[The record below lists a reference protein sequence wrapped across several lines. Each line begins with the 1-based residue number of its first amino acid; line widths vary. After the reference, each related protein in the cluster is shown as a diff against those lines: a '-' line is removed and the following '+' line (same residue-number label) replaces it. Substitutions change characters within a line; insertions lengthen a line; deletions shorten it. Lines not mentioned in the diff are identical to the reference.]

1 MKRVLYLI
9 LIFFLILLMFGG
21 CVHKD
26 SGYSKYTINT
36 SSVKDNPDAV
46 KINTPYDSPSTKT
59 INGVDYLLSNAPCG
73 KFGGKFVTSTI
84 GEGPKTFNPFTS
96 TDATSSA
103 MADMMYDGLFSS
115 DPMSGKVVPKLA
127 KSVDIKGNRYIIHL
141 RKGIKWSDGK
151 PITADDV
158 IFTWRDIIF
167 DGLGNTSTR
176 DSMVIDGELP
186 KIKKIDDY
194 TVEFTIKK
202 QFAPFLRM
210 LSASIAPKHYFSADK
225 NWKRNFDRFLSTDIN
240 PGSIV
245 TSGAFR
251 LKEYVPAQRVIFER
265 NPDYYMINKNGKKL
279 PYLDKI
285 VYLIVGDLNNQ
296 ILKFE
301 AGELDEISLR
311 GGDVARYKAKEYKSN
326 YIIYNLGADTGT
338 MFIAIN
344 LNNRFSVDKGVKK
357 YYVNPVKQRWF
368 RDKNFRK
375 AIDYAIDRKSMV
387 QNIANGMASPL
398 FTAESLN
405 SIFYNKSLKGHSRNL
420 SIARKYLAN
429 SGFRN
434 KNGRLYDKYGNRVEF
449 DLYTNAGNTEREA
462 LGVIV
467 KQDLADLGMQVNFK
481 PIEFN
486 SLVNKITNSYD
497 WDMIILGLTGS
508 PLEPHNGKNV
518 WYSSGPLHIF
528 NQRPVNK
535 PVTDRLCWEKELDN
549 IFDKASLELNF
560 NKRKKYYD
568 KYQQIIYD
576 EAPIVYLY
584 SPIRIYA
591 IRRKFKN
598 IYPSS
603 LSGLTHNIEEIYI
616 DNNGGVKK

>member
-1 MKRVLYLI
+1 MKRIFYVI
-9 LIFFLILLMFGG
+9 LAILLIAILLKG

-26 SGYSKYTINT
+26 NGLSGYMIDVT
-36 SSVKDNPDAV
+36 SVRKNPYAV
-46 KINTPYDSPSTKT
+46 KINKPYSNPYTKT
-59 INGVDYLLSNAPCG
+59 IDGVDYMVSTLPCG

-96 TDATSSA
+96 TDATSSS
-103 MADMMYDGLFSS
+103 MADMMYDGLFTSN
-115 DPMSGKVVPKLA
+115 PMTGKVVPKLA
-127 KSVDIKGNRYIIHL
+127 KSVEMKGNRYIIHL
-141 RKGIKWSDGK
+141 RKGIKWSDGV

-158 IFTWRDIIF
+158 IFTWKDIIF
-167 DGLGNTSTR
+167 AGLGNTSTR
-176 DSMVIDGELP
+176 DSMIIDGEIP
-186 KIKKIDDY
+186 TIKKIDDY
-194 TVEFTIKK
+194 TVEFSIKK

-210 LSASIAPKHYFSADK
+210 LSVSIAPKHYFTKQK
-225 NWKRNFDRFLSTDIN
+225 NWQKNFDRFLSTNIN
-240 PGSIV
+240 PDTIV
-245 TSGAFR
+245 TSGAYR
-251 LKEYVPAQRVIFER
+251 LKEYVPAQRVVFER
-265 NPDYYMINKNGKKL
+265 NPNYYEINKNGQKL

-301 AGELDEISLR
+301 AKELDEISLR
-311 GGDVARYKAKEYKSN
+311 GGDVARYKAKEYDSD
-326 YIIYNLGADTGT
+326 YTIYNLGPDTGT
-338 MFIAIN
+338 MFVAIN
-344 LNNRFSVDKGVKK
+344 LNRRFSQQNGVKK
-357 YYVNPVKQRWF
+357 YFVNPKKQVWF
-368 RDKNFRK
+368 NDVNFRK

-398 FTAESLN
+398 FTAESKN
-405 SIFYNKSLKGHSRNL
+405 SIFYNKSLVGHERNL
-420 SIARKYLAN
+420 SIAKSYLKK
-429 SGFRN
+429 SGFYY
-434 KNGRLYDKYGNRVEF
+434 KNGKLYDKNNNRVEF

-462 LGVIV
+462 LGVMV
-467 KQDLADLGMQVNFK
+467 KQDLADIGMQVNFK

-508 PLEPHNGKNV
+508 SLEPHNGKNV

-535 PVTDRLCWEKELDN
+535 PVTDKLSWEIKLDN
-549 IFDKASLELNF
+549 IFDKAALELNF
-560 NKRKKYYD
+560 KSRKKYYD
-568 KYQQIIYD
+568 EYQRIIYN

-598 IYPSS
+598 ILPSS
-603 LSGLTHNIEEIYI
+603 LSGLTYNIEEIYI
-616 DNNGGVKK
+616 DNSGVKK

>member
-1 MKRVLYLI
+1 MKRIFYVI
-9 LIFFLILLMFGG
+9 LAILLIAILLKG

-26 SGYSKYTINT
+26 NGLSGYMIDVT
-36 SSVKDNPDAV
+36 SVRKNPYAV
-46 KINTPYDSPSTKT
+46 KINQPYSNPYTKT
-59 INGVDYLLSNAPCG
+59 IDGVDYMVSTLPCG

-96 TDATSSA
+96 TDATSSS
-103 MADMMYDGLFSS
+103 MADMMYDGLFTSN
-115 DPMSGKVVPKLA
+115 PMTGKVVPKLA
-127 KSVDIKGNRYIIHL
+127 KSVEMKGNRYIIHL
-141 RKGIKWSDGK
+141 RKGIKWSDGV

-158 IFTWRDIIF
+158 IFTWKDIIF
-167 DGLGNTSTR
+167 AGLGNTSTR
-176 DSMVIDGELP
+176 DSMIIDGEIP
-186 KIKKIDDY
+186 TIKKIDDY
-194 TVEFTIKK
+194 TVEFSIKK

-210 LSASIAPKHYFSADK
+210 LSVSIAPKHYFTKQK
-225 NWKRNFDRFLSTDIN
+225 NWQKNFDRFLSTNIN
-240 PGSIV
+240 PDTIV
-245 TSGAFR
+245 TSGAYS
-251 LKEYVPAQRVIFER
+251 LKEYVPAQRVVFER
-265 NPDYYMINKNGKKL
+265 NPNYYEINKNGQKL

-301 AGELDEISLR
+301 AKELDEISLR
-311 GGDVARYKAKEYKSN
+311 GGDVARYKAKEYDSD
-326 YIIYNLGADTGT
+326 YTIYNLGPDTGT
-338 MFIAIN
+338 MFVAIN
-344 LNNRFSVDKGVKK
+344 LNRRFSQQNGVKK
-357 YYVNPVKQRWF
+357 YFVNPKKQVWF
-368 RDKNFRK
+368 NDVNFRK

-398 FTAESLN
+398 FTAESKN
-405 SIFYNKSLKGHSRNL
+405 SIFYNKSLVGHERNL
-420 SIARKYLAN
+420 SIAKSYLKK
-429 SGFRN
+429 SGFYY
-434 KNGRLYDKYGNRVEF
+434 KNGKLYDKNNNRVEF

-462 LGVIV
+462 LGVMV
-467 KQDLADLGMQVNFK
+467 KQDLADIGMQVNFK

-508 PLEPHNGKNV
+508 SLEPHNGKNV

-535 PVTDRLCWEKELDN
+535 PVTDRLSWEIKLDN
-549 IFDKASLELNF
+549 IFDKAALELNF
-560 NKRKKYYD
+560 KSRKKYYD
-568 KYQQIIYD
+568 EYQRIIYN

-598 IYPSS
+598 ILPSS
-603 LSGLTHNIEEIYI
+603 LSGLTYNIEEIYI
-616 DNNGGVKK
+616 DNSGVKK

>member
-1 MKRVLYLI
+1 MKRIFYVI
-9 LIFFLILLMFGG
+9 LAILLIAILLKG

-26 SGYSKYTINT
+26 NGLSGYMIDVT
-36 SSVKDNPDAV
+36 SVRKNPYAV
-46 KINTPYDSPSTKT
+46 KINQPYSNPYTKT
-59 INGVDYLLSNAPCG
+59 IDGVDYMVSTLPCG

-96 TDATSSA
+96 TDATSSS
-103 MADMMYDGLFSS
+103 MADMLYDGLFTSN
-115 DPMSGKVVPKLA
+115 PMTGKVVPKLA
-127 KSVDIKGNRYIIHL
+127 KSVEMKGNRYIIHL
-141 RKGIKWSDGK
+141 RKGIKWSDGV

-158 IFTWRDIIF
+158 IFTWKDIIF
-167 DGLGNTSTR
+167 AGLGNTSTR
-176 DSMVIDGELP
+176 DSMIIDGEIP
-186 KIKKIDDY
+186 TIKKIDDY
-194 TVEFTIKK
+194 TVEFSIKK

-210 LSASIAPKHYFSADK
+210 LSVSIAPKHYFTKQK
-225 NWKRNFDRFLSTDIN
+225 NWQKNFDRFLSTNIN
-240 PGSIV
+240 PDTIV
-245 TSGAFR
+245 TSGAYR
-251 LKEYVPAQRVIFER
+251 LKEYVPAQRVVFER
-265 NPDYYMINKNGKKL
+265 NPNYYEINKNGQKL

-301 AGELDEISLR
+301 AKELDEISLR
-311 GGDVARYKAKEYKSN
+311 GGDVARYKAKEYDSD
-326 YIIYNLGADTGT
+326 YTIYNLGPDTGT
-338 MFIAIN
+338 MFVAIN
-344 LNNRFSVDKGVKK
+344 LNRRFSQQNGVKK
-357 YYVNPVKQRWF
+357 YFVNPKKQVWF
-368 RDKNFRK
+368 NDVNFRK

-398 FTAESLN
+398 FTAESKN
-405 SIFYNKSLKGHSRNL
+405 SIFYNKSLVGHERNL
-420 SIARKYLAN
+420 SIAKSYLKK
-429 SGFRN
+429 SGFYY
-434 KNGRLYDKYGNRVEF
+434 KNGKLYDKNNNRVEF

-462 LGVIV
+462 LGVMV
-467 KQDLADLGMQVNFK
+467 KQDLADIGMQVNFK

-508 PLEPHNGKNV
+508 SLEPHNGKNV

-535 PVTDRLCWEKELDN
+535 PVTDRLSWEIKLDN
-549 IFDKASLELNF
+549 IFDKAALELNF
-560 NKRKKYYD
+560 KSRKKYYD
-568 KYQQIIYD
+568 EYQRIIYN

-598 IYPSS
+598 ILPSS
-603 LSGLTHNIEEIYI
+603 LSGLTYNIEEIYI
-616 DNNGGVKK
+616 DNSGVKK

>member
-1 MKRVLYLI
+1 MKRIFYVI
-9 LIFFLILLMFGG
+9 LAILLIAILLKG

-26 SGYSKYTINT
+26 NGLSGYMIDVT
-36 SSVKDNPDAV
+36 SVRKNPYAV
-46 KINTPYDSPSTKT
+46 KINQPYSNPYTKT
-59 INGVDYLLSNAPCG
+59 IDGVDYMVSTLPCG

-96 TDATSSA
+96 TDATSSS
-103 MADMMYDGLFSS
+103 MADMMYDGLFTSN
-115 DPMSGKVVPKLA
+115 PMTGEVVPKLA
-127 KSVDIKGNRYIIHL
+127 KSVEMKGNRYIIHL
-141 RKGIKWSDGK
+141 RKGIKWSDGV

-158 IFTWRDIIF
+158 IFTWKDIIF
-167 DGLGNTSTR
+167 AGLGNTSTR
-176 DSMVIDGELP
+176 DSMIIDGEIP
-186 KIKKIDDY
+186 TIKKIDDY
-194 TVEFTIKK
+194 TVEFSIKK

-210 LSASIAPKHYFSADK
+210 LSVSIAPKHYFTKQK
-225 NWKRNFDRFLSTDIN
+225 NWQKNFDRFLSTNIN
-240 PGSIV
+240 PDTIV
-245 TSGAFR
+245 TSGAYR
-251 LKEYVPAQRVIFER
+251 LKEYVPAQRVVFER
-265 NPDYYMINKNGKKL
+265 NPNYYEINKNGQKL

-301 AGELDEISLR
+301 AKELDEISLR
-311 GGDVARYKAKEYKSN
+311 GGDVARYKAKEYDSD
-326 YIIYNLGADTGT
+326 YTIYNLGPDTGT
-338 MFIAIN
+338 MFVAIN
-344 LNNRFSVDKGVKK
+344 LNRRFSQQNGVKK
-357 YYVNPVKQRWF
+357 YFVNPKKQVWF
-368 RDKNFRK
+368 NDVNFRK

-398 FTAESLN
+398 FTAESKN
-405 SIFYNKSLKGHSRNL
+405 SIFYNKSLVGHERNL
-420 SIARKYLAN
+420 SIAKSYLKK
-429 SGFRN
+429 SGFYY
-434 KNGRLYDKYGNRVEF
+434 KNGKLYDKNNNRVEF

-462 LGVIV
+462 LGVMV
-467 KQDLADLGMQVNFK
+467 KQDLADIGMQVNFK

-508 PLEPHNGKNV
+508 SLEPHNGKNV

-535 PVTDRLCWEKELDN
+535 PVTDRLSWEIKLDN
-549 IFDKASLELNF
+549 IFDKAALELNF
-560 NKRKKYYD
+560 KSRKKYYD
-568 KYQQIIYD
+568 EYQRIIYN

-598 IYPSS
+598 ILPSS
-603 LSGLTHNIEEIYI
+603 LSGLTYNIEEIYI
-616 DNNGGVKK
+616 DNSGVKK

>member
-1 MKRVLYLI
+1 MKRIFYVI
-9 LIFFLILLMFGG
+9 LAILLIAILLKG

-26 SGYSKYTINT
+26 NGLSGYMIDVT
-36 SSVKDNPDAV
+36 SVRKNPYAV
-46 KINTPYDSPSTKT
+46 KINQPYSNPYTKT
-59 INGVDYLLSNAPCG
+59 IDGVDYMVSTLPCG

-96 TDATSSA
+96 TDATSSS
-103 MADMMYDGLFSS
+103 MADMMYDGLFTSN
-115 DPMSGKVVPKLA
+115 PMTGKVVPKLA
-127 KSVDIKGNRYIIHL
+127 KSVEMKGNRYIIHL
-141 RKGIKWSDGK
+141 RKGIKWSDGV

-158 IFTWRDIIF
+158 IFTWKDIIF
-167 DGLGNTSTR
+167 AGLGNTSTR
-176 DSMVIDGELP
+176 DSMIIDGEIP
-186 KIKKIDDY
+186 TIKKIDDY
-194 TVEFTIKK
+194 TVEFSIKK

-210 LSASIAPKHYFSADK
+210 LSVSIAPKHYFTKQK
-225 NWKRNFDRFLSTDIN
+225 NWQKNFDRFLSTNIN
-240 PGSIV
+240 PDTIV
-245 TSGAFR
+245 TSGAYR
-251 LKEYVPAQRVIFER
+251 LKEYVPAQRVVFER
-265 NPDYYMINKNGKKL
+265 NPNYYEINKNRQKL

-301 AGELDEISLR
+301 AKELDEISLR
-311 GGDVARYKAKEYKSN
+311 GGDVARYKAKEYDSD
-326 YIIYNLGADTGT
+326 YTIYNLGPDTGT
-338 MFIAIN
+338 MFVAIN
-344 LNNRFSVDKGVKK
+344 LNRRFSQQNGVKK
-357 YYVNPVKQRWF
+357 YFVNPKKQVWF
-368 RDKNFRK
+368 NDVNFRK

-398 FTAESLN
+398 FTAESKN
-405 SIFYNKSLKGHSRNL
+405 SIFYNKSLVGHERNL
-420 SIARKYLAN
+420 SIAKSYLKK
-429 SGFRN
+429 SGFYY
-434 KNGRLYDKYGNRVEF
+434 KNGKLYDKNNNRVEF

-462 LGVIV
+462 LGVMV
-467 KQDLADLGMQVNFK
+467 KQDLADIGMQVNFK

-508 PLEPHNGKNV
+508 SLEPHNGKNV

-535 PVTDRLCWEKELDN
+535 PVTDRLSWEIKLDN
-549 IFDKASLELNF
+549 IFDKAALELNF
-560 NKRKKYYD
+560 KSRKKYYD
-568 KYQQIIYD
+568 EYQRIIYN

-598 IYPSS
+598 ILPSS
-603 LSGLTHNIEEIYI
+603 LSGLTYNIEEIYI
-616 DNNGGVKK
+616 DNSGVKK

>member
-1 MKRVLYLI
+1 MKRIFYLI
-9 LIFFLILLMFGG
+9 LAILLIAILLKG

-26 SGYSKYTINT
+26 NGLSGYMIDVT
-36 SSVKDNPDAV
+36 SVRKNPYAV
-46 KINTPYDSPSTKT
+46 KINQPYSNPYTKT
-59 INGVDYLLSNAPCG
+59 IDGVDYMVSTLPCG

-96 TDATSSA
+96 TDATSSS
-103 MADMMYDGLFSS
+103 MADMMYDGLFTSN
-115 DPMSGKVVPKLA
+115 PMTGKVVPKLA
-127 KSVDIKGNRYIIHL
+127 KSVEMKGNRYIIHL
-141 RKGIKWSDGK
+141 RKGIKWSDGV

-158 IFTWRDIIF
+158 IFTWKDIIF
-167 DGLGNTSTR
+167 AGLGNTSTR
-176 DSMVIDGELP
+176 DSMIIDGEIP
-186 KIKKIDDY
+186 TIKKIDDY
-194 TVEFTIKK
+194 TVEFSIKK

-210 LSASIAPKHYFSADK
+210 LSVSIAPKHYFTKQK
-225 NWKRNFDRFLSTDIN
+225 NWQKNFDRFLSTNIN
-240 PGSIV
+240 PDTIV
-245 TSGAFR
+245 TSGAYR
-251 LKEYVPAQRVIFER
+251 LKEYVPAQRVVFER
-265 NPDYYMINKNGKKL
+265 NPNYYEINKNGQKL

-301 AGELDEISLR
+301 AKELDEISLR
-311 GGDVARYKAKEYKSN
+311 GGDVARYKAKEYDSD
-326 YIIYNLGADTGT
+326 YTIYNLGPDTGT
-338 MFIAIN
+338 MFVAIN
-344 LNNRFSVDKGVKK
+344 LNRRFSQQNGVKK
-357 YYVNPVKQRWF
+357 YFVNPKKQVWF
-368 RDKNFRK
+368 NDVNFRK

-398 FTAESLN
+398 FTAESKN
-405 SIFYNKSLKGHSRNL
+405 SIFYNKSLVGHERNL
-420 SIARKYLAN
+420 SIAKSYLKK
-429 SGFRN
+429 SGFYY
-434 KNGRLYDKYGNRVEF
+434 KNGKLYDKNNNRVEF

-462 LGVIV
+462 LGVMV
-467 KQDLADLGMQVNFK
+467 KQDLADIGMQVNFK

-508 PLEPHNGKNV
+508 SLEPHNGKNV

-535 PVTDRLCWEKELDN
+535 PVTDRLSWEIKLDN
-549 IFDKASLELNF
+549 IFDKAALELNF
-560 NKRKKYYD
+560 KSRKKYYD
-568 KYQQIIYD
+568 EYQRIIYN

-598 IYPSS
+598 ILPSS
-603 LSGLTHNIEEIYI
+603 LSGLTYNIEEIYI
-616 DNNGGVKK
+616 DNSGVKK

>member
-1 MKRVLYLI
+1 MKRIFYVI
-9 LIFFLILLMFGG
+9 LAILLIAILLKG

-26 SGYSKYTINT
+26 NGLSGYMIDVT
-36 SSVKDNPDAV
+36 SVRKNPYAV
-46 KINTPYDSPSTKT
+46 KINQPYSNPYTKT
-59 INGVDYLLSNAPCG
+59 IDGVDYMVSTLPCG

-96 TDATSSA
+96 TDATSSS
-103 MADMMYDGLFSS
+103 MADMMYDGLFTSNS
-115 DPMSGKVVPKLA
+115 MTGKVVPKLA
-127 KSVDIKGNRYIIHL
+127 KSVEMKGNRYIIHL
-141 RKGIKWSDGK
+141 RKGIKWSDGV

-158 IFTWRDIIF
+158 IFTWKDIIF
-167 DGLGNTSTR
+167 AGLGNTSTR
-176 DSMVIDGELP
+176 DSMIIDGEIP
-186 KIKKIDDY
+186 TIKKIDDY
-194 TVEFTIKK
+194 TVEFSIKK

-210 LSASIAPKHYFSADK
+210 LSVSIAPKHYFTKQK
-225 NWKRNFDRFLSTDIN
+225 NWQKNFDRFLSTNIN
-240 PGSIV
+240 PDTIV
-245 TSGAFR
+245 TSGAYR
-251 LKEYVPAQRVIFER
+251 LKEYVPAQRVVFER
-265 NPDYYMINKNGKKL
+265 NPNYYEINKNGQKL

-301 AGELDEISLR
+301 AKELDEISLR
-311 GGDVARYKAKEYKSN
+311 GGDVARYKAKEYDSD
-326 YIIYNLGADTGT
+326 YTIYNLGPDTGT
-338 MFIAIN
+338 MFVAIN
-344 LNNRFSVDKGVKK
+344 LNRRFSQQNGVKK
-357 YYVNPVKQRWF
+357 YFVNPKKQVWF
-368 RDKNFRK
+368 NDVNFRK

-398 FTAESLN
+398 FTAESKN
-405 SIFYNKSLKGHSRNL
+405 SIFYNKSLVGHERNL
-420 SIARKYLAN
+420 SIAKSYLKK
-429 SGFRN
+429 SGFYY
-434 KNGRLYDKYGNRVEF
+434 KNGKLYDKNNNRVEF

-462 LGVIV
+462 LGVMV
-467 KQDLADLGMQVNFK
+467 KQDLADIGMQVNFK

-508 PLEPHNGKNV
+508 SLEPHNGKNV

-535 PVTDRLCWEKELDN
+535 PVTDRLSWEIKLDN
-549 IFDKASLELNF
+549 IFDKAALELNF
-560 NKRKKYYD
+560 KSRKKYYD
-568 KYQQIIYD
+568 EYQRIIYN

-598 IYPSS
+598 ILPSS
-603 LSGLTHNIEEIYI
+603 LSGLTYNIEEIYI
-616 DNNGGVKK
+616 DNSGVKK

>member
-1 MKRVLYLI
+1 MKRIFYVI
-9 LIFFLILLMFGG
+9 LAILLIAILLKG

-26 SGYSKYTINT
+26 NGLSGYMIDVT
-36 SSVKDNPDAV
+36 SVRKNPYAV
-46 KINTPYDSPSTKT
+46 KINQPYSNPYTKT
-59 INGVDYLLSNAPCG
+59 IDGVDYMVSTLPCG

-96 TDATSSA
+96 TDATSSS
-103 MADMMYDGLFSS
+103 MADMMYDGLFTSN
-115 DPMSGKVVPKLA
+115 PMTGKVVPKLA
-127 KSVDIKGNRYIIHL
+127 KSVEMKGNRYIIHL
-141 RKGIKWSDGK
+141 RKGIKWSDGV

-158 IFTWRDIIF
+158 IFTWKDIIF
-167 DGLGNTSTR
+167 AGLGNTSTR
-176 DSMVIDGELP
+176 DSMIIDGEIP
-186 KIKKIDDY
+186 TIKKIDDY
-194 TVEFTIKK
+194 TVEFSIKK

-210 LSASIAPKHYFSADK
+210 LSVSIAPKHYFTKQK
-225 NWKRNFDRFLSTDIN
+225 NWQKNFDRFLSTNIN
-240 PGSIV
+240 PDTIV
-245 TSGAFR
+245 TSSAYR
-251 LKEYVPAQRVIFER
+251 LKEYVPAQRVVFER
-265 NPDYYMINKNGKKL
+265 NPNYYEINKNGQKL

-301 AGELDEISLR
+301 AKELDEISLR
-311 GGDVARYKAKEYKSN
+311 GGDVARYKAKEYDSD
-326 YIIYNLGADTGT
+326 YTIYNLGPDTGT
-338 MFIAIN
+338 MFVAIN
-344 LNNRFSVDKGVKK
+344 LNRRFSQQNGVKK
-357 YYVNPVKQRWF
+357 YFVNPKKQVWF
-368 RDKNFRK
+368 NDVNFRK

-398 FTAESLN
+398 FTAESKN
-405 SIFYNKSLKGHSRNL
+405 SIFYNKSLVGHERNL
-420 SIARKYLAN
+420 SIAKSYLKK
-429 SGFRN
+429 SGFYY
-434 KNGRLYDKYGNRVEF
+434 KNGKLYDKNNNRVEF

-462 LGVIV
+462 LGVMV
-467 KQDLADLGMQVNFK
+467 KQDLADIGMQVNFK

-508 PLEPHNGKNV
+508 SLEPHNGKNV

-535 PVTDRLCWEKELDN
+535 PVTDKLSWEIKLDN
-549 IFDKASLELNF
+549 IFDKAALELNF
-560 NKRKKYYD
+560 KSRKKYYD
-568 KYQQIIYD
+568 EYQRIIYN

-598 IYPSS
+598 ILPSS
-603 LSGLTHNIEEIYI
+603 LSGLTYNIEEIYI
-616 DNNGGVKK
+616 DNSGVKK

>member
-1 MKRVLYLI
+1 MKRIFYVI
-9 LIFFLILLMFGG
+9 LAILLIAILLKG

-26 SGYSKYTINT
+26 NGLSGYMIDVT
-36 SSVKDNPDAV
+36 SVRKNPYAV
-46 KINTPYDSPSTKT
+46 KINQPYSNPYTKT
-59 INGVDYLLSNAPCG
+59 IDGVDYMVSTLPCG

-96 TDATSSA
+96 TDATSSS
-103 MADMMYDGLFSS
+103 MADMMYDGLFTSN
-115 DPMSGKVVPKLA
+115 PMTGKVVPKLA
-127 KSVDIKGNRYIIHL
+127 KSVEMKGNRYIIHL
-141 RKGIKWSDGK
+141 RKGIKWSDGV

-158 IFTWRDIIF
+158 IFTWKDIIF
-167 DGLGNTSTR
+167 AGLGNTLTR
-176 DSMVIDGELP
+176 DSMIIDGEIP
-186 KIKKIDDY
+186 TIKKIDDY
-194 TVEFTIKK
+194 TVEFSIKK

-210 LSASIAPKHYFSADK
+210 LSVSIAPKNYFTKQK
-225 NWKRNFDRFLSTDIN
+225 NWQKNFDRFLSTNIN
-240 PGSIV
+240 PDTIV
-245 TSGAFR
+245 TSGAYR
-251 LKEYVPAQRVIFER
+251 LKEYVPAQRVVFER
-265 NPDYYMINKNGKKL
+265 NPNYYEINKNGQKL

-301 AGELDEISLR
+301 AKELDEISLR
-311 GGDVARYKAKEYKSN
+311 GGDVARYKAKEYDSD
-326 YIIYNLGADTGT
+326 YTIYNLGPDTGT
-338 MFIAIN
+338 MFVAIN
-344 LNNRFSVDKGVKK
+344 LNRRFSQQNGVKK
-357 YYVNPVKQRWF
+357 YFVNPKKQVWF
-368 RDKNFRK
+368 NDVNFRK

-398 FTAESLN
+398 FTAESKN
-405 SIFYNKSLKGHSRNL
+405 SIFYNKSLVGHERNL
-420 SIARKYLAN
+420 SIAKSYLKK
-429 SGFRN
+429 SGFYY
-434 KNGRLYDKYGNRVEF
+434 KNGKLYDKNNNRVEF

-462 LGVIV
+462 LGVMV
-467 KQDLADLGMQVNFK
+467 KQDLADIGMQVNFK

-508 PLEPHNGKNV
+508 SLEPHNGKNV

-535 PVTDRLCWEKELDN
+535 PVTDKLSWEIKLDN
-549 IFDKASLELNF
+549 IFDKAALELNF
-560 NKRKKYYD
+560 KSRKKYYD
-568 KYQQIIYD
+568 EYQRIIYN

-598 IYPSS
+598 ILPSS
-603 LSGLTHNIEEIYI
+603 LSGLTYNIEEIYI
-616 DNNGGVKK
+616 DNSGVKK

>member
-1 MKRVLYLI
+1 MKRIFYVI
-9 LIFFLILLMFGG
+9 LAILLIAILLKG

-26 SGYSKYTINT
+26 NGLSGYMIDVT
-36 SSVKDNPDAV
+36 SVRKNPYAV
-46 KINTPYDSPSTKT
+46 KINQPYSNPYTKT
-59 INGVDYLLSNAPCG
+59 IDGVDYMVSTLPCG

-96 TDATSSA
+96 TDATSSS
-103 MADMMYDGLFSS
+103 MADMMYDGLFTSN
-115 DPMSGKVVPKLA
+115 PMTGKVVPKLA
-127 KSVDIKGNRYIIHL
+127 KSVEMKGNRYIIHL
-141 RKGIKWSDGK
+141 RKGIKWSDGV

-158 IFTWRDIIF
+158 IFTWKDIIF
-167 DGLGNTSTR
+167 AGLGNTSTR
-176 DSMVIDGELP
+176 DSMIIDGEIP
-186 KIKKIDDY
+186 TIKKIDDY
-194 TVEFTIKK
+194 TVEFSIKK

-210 LSASIAPKHYFSADK
+210 LSVSIAPKHYFTKQK
-225 NWKRNFDRFLSTDIN
+225 NWQKNFDRFLSTNIN
-240 PGSIV
+240 PDTIV
-245 TSGAFR
+245 TSGAYR
-251 LKEYVPAQRVIFER
+251 LKKYVPAQRVVFER
-265 NPDYYMINKNGKKL
+265 NPNYYEINKNGQKL

-301 AGELDEISLR
+301 AKELDEISLR
-311 GGDVARYKAKEYKSN
+311 GGDVARYKAKEYDSD
-326 YIIYNLGADTGT
+326 YTIYNLGPDTGT
-338 MFIAIN
+338 MFVAIN
-344 LNNRFSVDKGVKK
+344 LNRRFSQQNGVKK
-357 YYVNPVKQRWF
+357 YFVNPKKQVWF
-368 RDKNFRK
+368 NDVNFRK

-398 FTAESLN
+398 FTAESKN
-405 SIFYNKSLKGHSRNL
+405 SIFYNKSLVGHERNL
-420 SIARKYLAN
+420 SIAKSYLKK
-429 SGFRN
+429 SGFYY
-434 KNGRLYDKYGNRVEF
+434 KNGKLYDKNNNRVEF

-462 LGVIV
+462 LGVMV
-467 KQDLADLGMQVNFK
+467 KQDLADIGMQVNFK

-508 PLEPHNGKNV
+508 SLEPHNGKNV

-535 PVTDRLCWEKELDN
+535 PVTDKLSWEIKLDN
-549 IFDKASLELNF
+549 IFDKAALELNF
-560 NKRKKYYD
+560 KSRKKYYD
-568 KYQQIIYD
+568 EYQRIIYN

-598 IYPSS
+598 ILPSS
-603 LSGLTHNIEEIYI
+603 LSGLTYNIEEIYI
-616 DNNGGVKK
+616 DNSGVKK

>member
-1 MKRVLYLI
+1 MKRIFYVI
-9 LIFFLILLMFGG
+9 LAILLIAILLKG

-26 SGYSKYTINT
+26 NGLSGYMIDVT
-36 SSVKDNPDAV
+36 SVRKNPYAV
-46 KINTPYDSPSTKT
+46 KINQPYSNPYTKT
-59 INGVDYLLSNAPCG
+59 IDGVDYMVSTLPCG

-96 TDATSSA
+96 TDATSSS
-103 MADMMYDGLFSS
+103 MADMMYDGLFTSN
-115 DPMSGKVVPKLA
+115 PMTGKVVPKLA
-127 KSVDIKGNRYIIHL
+127 KSVEMKGNRYIIHL
-141 RKGIKWSDGK
+141 RKGIKWSDGV

-158 IFTWRDIIF
+158 IFTWKDIIF
-167 DGLGNTSTR
+167 AGLGNTSTR
-176 DSMVIDGELP
+176 DSMIIDGEIP
-186 KIKKIDDY
+186 TIKKIDDY
-194 TVEFTIKK
+194 TVEFSIKK

-210 LSASIAPKHYFSADK
+210 LSVSIAPKHYFTKQK
-225 NWKRNFDRFLSTDIN
+225 NWQKNFDRFLSTNIN
-240 PGSIV
+240 PDTIV
-245 TSGAFR
+245 TSGAYR
-251 LKEYVPAQRVIFER
+251 LKEYVPAQRVVFER
-265 NPDYYMINKNGKKL
+265 NPNYYEINKNGQKL

-301 AGELDEISLR
+301 AKELDEISLR
-311 GGDVARYKAKEYKSN
+311 GGDVARYKAKEYDSD
-326 YIIYNLGADTGT
+326 YTIYNLGPDTGT
-338 MFIAIN
+338 MFVAIN
-344 LNNRFSVDKGVKK
+344 LNRRFSQQNGVKK
-357 YYVNPVKQRWF
+357 YFVNPKKQVWF
-368 RDKNFRK
+368 NDVNFRK

-398 FTAESLN
+398 FTAESKN
-405 SIFYNKSLKGHSRNL
+405 SIFYNKSLVGHERNL
-420 SIARKYLAN
+420 SLAKSYLKK
-429 SGFRN
+429 SGFYY
-434 KNGRLYDKYGNRVEF
+434 KNGKLYDKNNNRVEF

-462 LGVIV
+462 LGVMV
-467 KQDLADLGMQVNFK
+467 KQDLADIGMQVNFK

-508 PLEPHNGKNV
+508 SLEPHNGKNV

-535 PVTDRLCWEKELDN
+535 PVTDKLSWEIKLDN
-549 IFDKASLELNF
+549 IFDKAALELNF
-560 NKRKKYYD
+560 KSRKKYYD
-568 KYQQIIYD
+568 EYQRIIYN

-598 IYPSS
+598 ILPSS
-603 LSGLTHNIEEIYI
+603 LSGLTYNIEEIYI
-616 DNNGGVKK
+616 DNSGVKK